1 MFLPVKCVCMLRL
14 KMAKKGK
21 KLQLYTFHLQRWID
35 KKQTNKTVPLY
46 MNSGREKKHSV
57 FKQTIII
64 VLSCFLVTLT
74 TLYNYMGE
82 ILFLFCNY
90 LCELPS
96 PQIRE

>member
-1 MFLPVKCVCMLRL
+1 
-14 KMAKKGK
+14 
-21 KLQLYTFHLQRWID
+21 
-35 KKQTNKTVPLY
+35 

-96 PQIRE
+96 PQIREWYCTDEASGKEKAEVSCEVGYKPGAKAAILY